1 MIKQLSSRCSIDPYE
16 EFQNTTKKTKTQRIQ
31 VSRLQEDFS
40 SDVFVFYKNQTVDL
54 RAQPRVVIEELAVG
68 EGPRREFFSILMK
81 LIYCG
86 FNIGGRSQVTHVFE
100 GEVDHKIPIA
110 NALLTEAGFYKT
122 IGKMFGHI
130 YIQGGPLFYGLSPAI
145 SHWLCYENL
154 DVHPPPLVVK
164 DVPDFELQTL
174 LEQVS

>member
-1 MIKQLSSRCSIDPYE
+1 M
-16 EFQNTTKKTKTQRIQ
+16 
-31 VSRLQEDFS
+31 
-40 SDVFVFYKNQTVDL
+40 FVFYKSQTVDL
-54 RAQPRVVIEELAVG
+54 LAQPRVVFEEKLAVG

-100 GEVDHKIPIA
+100 GEVGHKIPIA

-130 YIQGGPLFYGLSPAI
+130 YIHGGSPFLRSIARYFALALLRKHRCTTTTI
-145 SHWLCYENL
+145 SGKGYTRFRTANA
-154 DVHPPPLVVK
+154 
-164 DVPDFELQTL
+164 T
-174 LEQVS
+174 